1 MQEATVSHR
10 SALFPVESP
19 SSPSSSSA
27 SSSSGGEHAAVMHR
41 MVAKNPVVVVG
52 RRECCM
58 CHVARRLL
66 LGLGVN
72 PAVCELGEEAAAEVE
87 GAVAF
92 SGAGNCRGPIILPVV
107 FVGGR
112 LLGGLDRLLAV
123 HIAGEL
129 VPILKEAGALW
140 L

>member
-1 MQEATVSHR
+1 MQEATVSYR
-10 SALFPVESP
+10 SALFAAESP
-19 SSPSSSSA
+19 SSPSSSST
-27 SSSSGGEHAAVMHR
+27 SSSSGGKRAAVMHQ
-41 MVAKNPVVVVG
+41 MVAKNPVVVAG

-72 PAVCELGEEAAAEVE
+72 PAVCELGEEAAAELE
-87 GAVAF
+87 GAVEV
-92 SGAGNCRGPIILPVV
+92 SGGNCRGPMILPAV